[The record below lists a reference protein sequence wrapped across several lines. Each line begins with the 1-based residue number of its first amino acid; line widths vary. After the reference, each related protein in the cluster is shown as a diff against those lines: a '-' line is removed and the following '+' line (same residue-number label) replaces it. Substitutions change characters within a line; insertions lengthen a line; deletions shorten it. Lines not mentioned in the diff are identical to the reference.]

1 MILNKS
7 LLIILLCGF
16 VCCLLTSITKAADVP
31 DPTEQLKPLIEKMSN
46 IINKAVAENKIDIA
60 LSQRLI
66 EVSREHFDY
75 HEMTKRVLGRS
86 WRNLSEQEQDEF
98 VELFTQL
105 LQHAYISKIENFTG
119 GYLIF
124 KSQRIRGNRAEVRTE
139 LVERTRTIKI
149 SYIMLL
155 KGERWMVYDLVVE
168 GVSLIRNYMEQ
179 FRRIIHRESVE
190 VLKQKMREKIKR
202 LDDERKQRDKN

>member
-202 LDDERKQRDKN
+202 LDDEKKQRDKN